1 MSVSHEELLQELA
14 PILARL
20 FDWSDTSYVHAIL
33 HVENAVSNLQCD
45 LKVEQAEVKRLKT
58 RLKTMEDHAI
68 AQSRV
73 VDKANAEA
81 VVQYNHWGD
90 ALRKIDQLNN
100 ELAAQRGLAKS
111 LLGERDIAMENRLR
125 QDEEIDQLKKQLTEA
140 QDENMRIALRRSS

>member
-1 MSVSHEELLQELA
+1 MRKLSWKAAFAYVRNSDGYTKQTWRESYDLLLNEGVEEMG
-14 PILARL
+14 
-20 FDWSDTSYVHAIL
+20 
-33 HVENAVSNLQCD
+33 
-45 LKVEQAEVKRLKT
+45 RLKT